1 MIKDI
6 KKDPMIGS
14 FLDSLY
20 IEKGLSKNT
29 VSSYKNDIESFL
41 SWLHKKEIHYQNVT
55 GANINDFISI
65 LFNDGFKSS
74 SINRKISSIR
84 HFYLFLL
91 KKKII
96 KFSPVDEIT
105 TPKQE
110 KYLPISM
117 SEDEVERLLSSPNSN
132 RIIERRDKAMIEILY
147 ATGMRISELVNLK
160 LTDIDFNRSVL
171 KVFGKGSK
179 ERLVPYGEKA
189 AEALDIYLRD
199 RKRSDSKNVFLS
211 NRGSQI
217 TRGAFWQRIKIYIK
231 RENLK
236 SSISPHTL
244 RHAFATHL
252 LNRGAD
258 LRSVQILLGHSDLS
272 TTQIYTHIAKQRL
285 GEILKNIIQE
295 VKVNKLGFSFLLII
309 ISFFTLSSEDKIQE
323 SIQKVLPAGAK
334 IELIKESDIKGLY
347 AVYYGELEPIYVSK
361 DGKFFI
367 YGDLFQITNNGISN
381 ISNINLAKKR
391 KAIIEE
397 ISTQDFISFEAE
409 NEKYQVTVFTDVDC
423 GYCRKLHD
431 NIKEYNK
438 LGITIN
444 YAAFPRSGIGTSSFT
459 KMVGAWC
466 SRNPKESIT
475 KLKNN
480 ENIDMSFC
488 DNQPVAKQFAIGQK
502 LGLMAPRQ
510 SFI

>member
-1 MIKDI
+1 MIKDY
-6 KKDPMIGS
+6 KKDHIIRS

-29 VSSYKNDIESFL
+29 VSSYKNDISSFL
-41 SWLHKKEIHYQNVT
+41 SWLNKKQINYQQVS
-55 GANINDFISI
+55 GKNINEFISS
-65 LFNDGFKSS
+65 LFNSGLKSS
-74 SINRKISSIR
+74 SVNRKISSIK
-84 HFYLFLL
+84 HFYLFLS

-96 KFSPVDEIT
+96 KYSPVYEIE

-160 LTDIDFNRSVL
+160 ITDVDFNRSVL

-285 GEILKNIIQE
+285 GEILK
-295 VKVNKLGFSFLLII
+295 K
-309 ISFFTLSSEDKIQE
+309 
-323 SIQKVLPAGAK
+323 
-334 IELIKESDIKGLY
+334 
-347 AVYYGELEPIYVSK
+347 
-361 DGKFFI
+361 
-367 YGDLFQITNNGISN
+367 
-381 ISNINLAKKR
+381 
-391 KAIIEE
+391 
-397 ISTQDFISFEAE
+397 
-409 NEKYQVTVFTDVDC
+409 
-423 GYCRKLHD
+423 HH
-431 NIKEYNK
+431 
-438 LGITIN
+438 
-444 YAAFPRSGIGTSSFT
+444 PRG
-459 KMVGAWC
+459 
-466 SRNPKESIT
+466 
-475 KLKNN
+475 
-480 ENIDMSFC
+480 
-488 DNQPVAKQFAIGQK
+488 
-502 LGLMAPRQ
+502 
-510 SFI
+510 

>member
-1 MIKDI
+1 MIKDY
-6 KKDPMIGS
+6 KKDHIIRS

-29 VSSYKNDIESFL
+29 VSSYENDISSFL
-41 SWLHKKEIHYQNVT
+41 SWLNKKQINYQQVS
-55 GANINDFISI
+55 GKNINEFISN
-65 LFNDGFKSS
+65 LFNSGLKSS
-74 SINRKISSIR
+74 SINRKISSIK
-84 HFYLFLL
+84 HFYLFLS

-96 KFSPVDEIT
+96 KYSPADEIE

-160 LTDIDFNRSVL
+160 LTDVDFNRSVL

-199 RKRSDSKNVFLS
+199 RKRSDSKNIFLS

-285 GEILKNIIQE
+285 GEILK
-295 VKVNKLGFSFLLII
+295 K
-309 ISFFTLSSEDKIQE
+309 
-323 SIQKVLPAGAK
+323 
-334 IELIKESDIKGLY
+334 
-347 AVYYGELEPIYVSK
+347 
-361 DGKFFI
+361 
-367 YGDLFQITNNGISN
+367 
-381 ISNINLAKKR
+381 
-391 KAIIEE
+391 
-397 ISTQDFISFEAE
+397 
-409 NEKYQVTVFTDVDC
+409 
-423 GYCRKLHD
+423 HH
-431 NIKEYNK
+431 
-438 LGITIN
+438 
-444 YAAFPRSGIGTSSFT
+444 PRG
-459 KMVGAWC
+459 
-466 SRNPKESIT
+466 
-475 KLKNN
+475 
-480 ENIDMSFC
+480 
-488 DNQPVAKQFAIGQK
+488 
-502 LGLMAPRQ
+502 
-510 SFI
+510 

>member
-1 MIKDI
+1 MIKDY
-6 KKDPMIGS
+6 KKDHIIRS

-29 VSSYKNDIESFL
+29 VSSYKNDISSFL
-41 SWLHKKEIHYQNVT
+41 SWLNKKQINYQQVS
-55 GANINDFISI
+55 GKNINEFISN
-65 LFNDGFKSS
+65 LFNSGLKSS
-74 SINRKISSIR
+74 SINRKISSIK
-84 HFYLFLL
+84 HFYLFLS

-96 KFSPVDEIT
+96 KYSPADEIE

-117 SEDEVERLLSSPNSN
+117 SEDEVEKLLSSPNSN

-160 LTDIDFNRSVL
+160 LTDVDFNRAVL

-285 GEILKNIIQE
+285 GEILK
-295 VKVNKLGFSFLLII
+295 K
-309 ISFFTLSSEDKIQE
+309 
-323 SIQKVLPAGAK
+323 
-334 IELIKESDIKGLY
+334 
-347 AVYYGELEPIYVSK
+347 
-361 DGKFFI
+361 
-367 YGDLFQITNNGISN
+367 
-381 ISNINLAKKR
+381 
-391 KAIIEE
+391 
-397 ISTQDFISFEAE
+397 
-409 NEKYQVTVFTDVDC
+409 
-423 GYCRKLHD
+423 HH
-431 NIKEYNK
+431 
-438 LGITIN
+438 
-444 YAAFPRSGIGTSSFT
+444 PRG
-459 KMVGAWC
+459 
-466 SRNPKESIT
+466 
-475 KLKNN
+475 
-480 ENIDMSFC
+480 
-488 DNQPVAKQFAIGQK
+488 
-502 LGLMAPRQ
+502 
-510 SFI
+510 